1 MNTQK
6 QKKIYYCNVGFDKPT
21 NEKITKLAVEYDGSK
36 SQVVRM
42 AMKLFIRK
50 MEKENAI

>member
-42 AMKLFIRK
+42 KLFIRK